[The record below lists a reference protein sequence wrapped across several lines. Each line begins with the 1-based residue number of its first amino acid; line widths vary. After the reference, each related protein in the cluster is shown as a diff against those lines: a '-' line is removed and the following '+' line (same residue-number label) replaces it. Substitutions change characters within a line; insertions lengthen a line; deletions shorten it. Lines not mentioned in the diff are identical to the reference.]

1 MQEHITGPYSEILQK
16 HKNNTTQE
24 EKPKKY
30 KKRLKLDSLSMS
42 TFKFASLCSLIRC
55 FMKNAKEPFLFSCFV
70 VGFVTTVTTKSE
82 PRQLFSDGIGS
93 TKSKDGIFI
102 GTWMLFP
109 MTSWCWYLGLQKA
122 SNEEVSA
129 ALYCH
134 FVPKSYCTV
143 CTIL

>member
-1 MQEHITGPYSEILQK
+1 MSQSKVHLAFVRFIAFICRFIYVYVHVQV
-16 HKNNTTQE
+16 
-24 EKPKKY
+24 
-30 KKRLKLDSLSMS
+30 RLLV
-42 TFKFASLCSLIRC
+42 CSLIRC
-55 FMKNAKEPFLFSCFV
+55 FMKNAKESFLFSCFV